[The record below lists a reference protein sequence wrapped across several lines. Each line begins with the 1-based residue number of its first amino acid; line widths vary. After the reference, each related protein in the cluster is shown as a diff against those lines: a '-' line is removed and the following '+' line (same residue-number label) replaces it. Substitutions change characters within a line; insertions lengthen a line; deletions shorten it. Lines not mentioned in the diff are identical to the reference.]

1 MTRNLEFD
9 SFLLSKIQKGNA
21 EAFIAIEQ
29 YSLAIF
35 DYRNCAAENIII
47 TKKKKRRKT
56 RTLIPN
62 IGILYSGNVIH

>member
-9 SFLLSKIQKGNA
+9 SFLFENTKRNT

-35 DYRNCAAENIII
+35 IYRNCAAENIII
-47 TKKKKRRKT
+47 TKKRDEKT
-56 RTLIPN
+56 RTLIDT
-62 IGILYSGNVIH
+62 IHRNFIFG